1 MNAGVWHIFDM
12 SRSRHRVGPWVSE
25 SDRLLAGLGVSAAEE
40 RAYRALLRAG
50 PSTLSQLSGLA
61 GISRETLRRMVPRLE
76 ELGLVSRLAGRPLRL
91 AATPPT
97 VAVDALAA
105 RLQDQLA
112 SSRAAASVLAAEQ
125 ARGSHGQPQDLLEI
139 VTGPDA
145 VAQRFYQL
153 HEAAQREVLGLVKPP
168 FAIDTSRPN
177 LAQEAAMRRGVVV
190 RCIYG
195 PSTFEDAAMLAH
207 ARRAIA
213 AGEVAR
219 IGEVPIKL
227 TVADAKVAM
236 LPLTSQPVAVES
248 ALVVHASALLD
259 ALVSLFEVLW
269 RTATPLKL
277 SSTGVV
283 AAERPAMS
291 DIVSLLASGMQ
302 DDAVARQLGISART
316 LQRRLQVLFHQLGS
330 RTRFQAG
337 FRAGLRAAGDRDGGV
352 PPGR

>member
-1 MNAGVWHIFDM
+1 M
-12 SRSRHRVGPWVSE
+12 SEPG
-25 SDRLLAGLGVSAAEE
+25 RLLAGLGVSAAEE
-40 RAYRALLRAG
+40 RAYRALLRTG
-50 PSTLSQLSGLA
+50 PSTLSQLSTPA
-61 GISRETLRRMVPRLE
+61 GISREALRRMVPRLE

-112 SSRAAASVLAAEQ
+112 SSRAAATVLAAEE
-125 ARGSHGQPQDLLEI
+125 ARTSHGQPQDLLEI

-153 HEAAQREVLGLVKPP
+153 HDAAQHEVLGLIKPP

-195 PSTFEDAAMLAH
+195 PSTFEDSAMLAH

-227 TVADAKVAM
+227 TVADAKVAI
-236 LPLTSQPVAVES
+236 LPLTSRPVAVES

-269 RTATPLKL
+269 RTAAPLEL
-277 SSTGVV
+277 SST
-283 AAERPAMS
+283 AAAAAPERPATS
-291 DIVSLLASGMQ
+291 DIVALLASGMQ

-316 LQRRLQVLFHQLGS
+316 LQRRLQALFHQLGS

-337 FRAGLRAAGDRDGGV
+337 FRAGLRAAGERGGGA